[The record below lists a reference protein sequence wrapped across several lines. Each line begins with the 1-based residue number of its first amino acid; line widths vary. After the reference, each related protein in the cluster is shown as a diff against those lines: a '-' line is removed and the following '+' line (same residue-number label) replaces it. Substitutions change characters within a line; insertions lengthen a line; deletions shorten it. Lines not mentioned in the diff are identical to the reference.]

1 MVVDFV
7 AADKGPS
14 PMTAASRPFGGRWVT
29 FGPS

>member
-1 MVVDFV
+1 MVVEFL

-14 PMTAASRPFGGRWVT
+14 PITSVSRPFGGRRVT